1 MSFDLNID
9 NYKMD
14 ELEEIFSLRQ
24 GKYDSIMIEA
34 SCSKLR
40 DNISSDRTI
49 EESIRMKTII
59 FLEEA
64 KKLLISQ
71 LNSSHLVQKLAN
83 AYNMNSNL
91 LDSPVIE
98 AGNTFIIDKPK
109 ASFANSYPGE
119 FFPGVIN
126 PLKKRTTR
134 QNLNIDTR
142 FRENYY
148 ATSSTNFHFDLPIK
162 FSSVMQMQL
171 SAFEMPMSYYNISKQ
186 LGNNFL
192 SIKIDSNG
200 NSYVITIPDG
210 NYTPFALKNYLNNY
224 VTVTVPDLN
233 FIQFIYNIDN
243 SGNSGSSIGSGS
255 GQFIIGTTP
264 GNPNMYFTLN
274 FQNDINGN
282 PDYTNPLPL
291 KLGWLLGFRNGIY
304 TGNINYVSE
313 GIADLNGSKYLYLV
327 VDDYNNN
334 VNNGFYSAFNASVLN
349 KNILARISMQPTP
362 FGITAQNN
370 LSLIT
375 NPRQYFG
382 PVDIQK
388 LNIQLLDEYGRI
400 IELNNMDYSFCLT
413 FTSVYDI

>member
-9 NYKMD
+9 NYKKG
-14 ELEEIFSLRQ
+14 ELEEIFNLSPGNYDEVLIDINCSQLR
-24 GKYDSIMIEA
+24 E
-34 SCSKLR
+34 
-40 DNISSDRTI
+40 NVHSDRSI
-49 EESIRMKTII
+49 EDGVRRKTLN

-64 KKLLISQ
+64 KKLLISE
-71 LNSSHLVQKLAN
+71 LNSSHIVQKLAN
-83 AYNMNSNL
+83 AYNMNPNLISNE
-91 LDSPVIE
+91 VVE
-98 AGNTFIIDKPK
+98 AGNTFVIDKPK
-109 ASFANSYPGE
+109 TAFANSYPGE

-148 ATSSTNFHFDLPIK
+148 SSSSSNFHFDLPIK

-171 SAFEMPMSYYNISKQ
+171 SAFEMPLTYYNISKQ
-186 LGNNFL
+186 LGNNFF
-192 SIKIDSNG
+192 SIKIGDYEKY
-200 NSYVITIPDG
+200 YVITVPDG
-210 NYTPFALKNYLNNY
+210 NYTPTSLTEYLNYY
-224 VTVTVPDLN
+224 VKNIFPELN
-233 FIQFIYNIDN
+233 FFQFIYNID
-243 SGNSGSSIGSGS
+243 GSGSGS
-255 GQFIIGTTP
+255 GQFIVGVTS
-264 GNPNMYFTLN
+264 GNENIYFTLN

-282 PDYTNPLPL
+282 SDTNNPLPL

-304 TGNINYVSE
+304 YGNINYISE
-313 GIADLNGSKYLYLV
+313 GIVDLSGPKYLYLV

-334 VNNGFYSAFNASVLN
+334 VNNGFYSAFNSSLLN
-349 KNILARISMQPTP
+349 KNILARISMQPSP
-362 FGITAQNN
+362 FSNVTQNN

-375 NPRQYFG
+375 TPRQYFG

-388 LNIQLLDEYGRI
+388 LNIQLLDEYGRV